1 MAKGNPIMGKQTGKL
16 GETVLAVNSGVQI
29 QRAYNSS
36 IANPNTAGQVN
47 QRARFKLMSQL
58 GAALADVLA
67 FRKQGL
73 VSARNRFVSANN
85 DYVTS
90 AGGTAQVS
98 YENLQLADGNRG
110 LPAITASRDANT
122 GISLALMES
131 AATTC
136 NRVIYIVGKK
146 SSEHQIQ
153 IVSSVVVSTAGADG
167 TFPVT
172 ISNVD
177 GELCIWAYGMKDNN
191 AAASAKFGNY
201 QVATGQDIAKLIV
214 ERSLS
219 ASDYSF
225 TQTRGTTLFS
235 GESSVV
241 TPDEGQVMIYITAS
255 GNGSVQGEGF
265 TGNRK
270 AVAVGASVT
279 VTATPDMGSTFVGW
293 KLNGSNTTV
302 STQQIYTFTA
312 QQNTDLIAKFHTE
325 GIDPSDDPN
334 NSED

>member
-73 VSARNRFVSANN
+73 VSARNRFVSVNN
-85 DYVTS
+85 EYVTS

-110 LPAITASRDANT
+110 LPAITAARDAST
-122 GISLALMES
+122 GISLALLES
-131 AATTC
+131 ASATC
-136 NRVIYIVGKK
+136 SRVVYIVGKK

-172 ISNVD
+172 IPNVD

-214 ERSLS
+214 ERRLS

-235 GESSVV
+235 GESSVI
-241 TPDEGQVMIYITAS
+241 TPDEGEVMIYITAS

-270 AVAVGASVT
+270 AVAIGTSVT

-293 KLNGSNTTV
+293 KLNGSNTTI

-312 QQNTDLIAKFHTE
+312 QQNTDLIAQFHTE
-325 GIDPSDDPN
+325 GIDPGDDPN